1 MYNKI
6 ILWANEN
13 NVQVTWFLIG
23 TLLSQISYE
32 LVNGNYWQSAIN
44 AICIAGLY
52 FTRNFKF
59 KVPANG

>member
-1 MYNKI
+1 MYNKFI
-6 ILWANEN
+6 KWCNEN

-32 LVNGNYWQSAIN
+32 AVNGNIWQVVIN
-44 AICIAGLY
+44 AICILCLY

-59 KVPANG
+59 KESVNG